1 MGYSMLKIDEVD
13 GAGPG
18 GEMKFLRPELGVQA
32 FGVNRFEIAPNMEGL
47 EHDEVD
53 TGQEEVNVIVRGSG
67 VYRIDGEEV
76 PFAAPMIFRFDPETT
91 RQPVA
96 GPDGFAMV
104 AVGSCRG
111 SYEAHGP
118 F

>member
-1 MGYSMLKIDEVD
+1 MGYSMLKIDEVE

-18 GEMKFLRPELGVQA
+18 GMVRFLRRELDVQA
-32 FGVNRFEIAPNMEGL
+32 FGVNWFEIPPNAEGL
-47 EHDEVD
+47 EHDERA
-53 TGQEEVNVIVRGSG
+53 TGQEEVNVIVRGTG
-67 VYRIDGEEV
+67 VYRIDGAEV
-76 PFAAPMIFRFDPETT
+76 AFAAPMIFRFDPETT

-96 GPDGFAMV
+96 GPEGFAMV
-104 AVGSCRG
+104 AVGCPRG